1 MTYSISTTGK
11 TILAVVLAAAVT
23 VPTLAV
29 AKGGRHMERP
39 SFETLDAD
47 GNGELTQAELQARGQ
62 ERFAAADANGDGFLT
77 AEELQARVGERAA
90 NRIERMIER
99 RDTNADGQLS
109 LEEMSPDEDRIAERF
124 ARADKDG
131 NGTISEA
138 EFEEVMEKRR
148 HHRGHR
154 DDN

>member
-1 MTYSISTTGK
+1 MTLSISNTGK
-11 TILAVVLAAAVT
+11 AVLAVLLAAAVA
-23 VPTLAV
+23 VPTIAA
-29 AKGGRHMERP
+29 AKGGRHHERA

-77 AEELQARVGERAA
+77 QEELQARVGERASK
-90 NRIERMIER
+90 RIERMIER
-99 RDTNADGQLS
+99 RDANADGQLS

-138 EFEEVMEKRR
+138 EFEEAMKKRR

>member
-1 MTYSISTTGK
+1 MTLSISTTGK
-11 TILAVVLAAAVT
+11 TVLAIILATAVAL
-23 VPTLAV
+23 PTLAV
-29 AKGGRHMERP
+29 AKGGRHMERA
-39 SFETLDAD
+39 SFETLDTD

-62 ERFAAADANGDGFLT
+62 ERFATADTNGDGFLSQ
-77 AEELQARVGERAA
+77 EELQARAGERAA
-90 NRIERMIER
+90 ERIERLLER

-109 LEEMSPDEDRIAERF
+109 LEEMSPDQDRVAERF

-138 EFEEVMEKRR
+138 EFEDAGKKRR

-154 DDN
+154 GDK